1 MNKFSLLI
9 VYIFSVVSITAQNL
23 DSLYNHFVRIKSH
36 STEAVKYPLQQVTG
50 DDETGKCGFGIV
62 NEVKLNFNLFD
73 PKQRKILAG
82 LLSRPQSDTSFVTP
96 SGKFRIHYKKSGF
109 DAPGYSL
116 SELAKAADSSY
127 NYEINILGYPPPP
140 GDNGA
145 GGDDKYDIYIGNL
158 SAGLYGY
165 TEMETELSPN
175 VWTSF
180 MVIDNDFSTHN
191 TKGINGARVTV
202 AHEFHHAIQVG
213 NYIYRSTDQF
223 YHELT
228 SSAME
233 EFVFNDIN
241 DYYFYFPSYS
251 RNPQRPFSR
260 NGSNDGY
267 DLAVWNIFLKER
279 FGFDILKRTWEL
291 MRDKRALNAIAEAI
305 AEAGSMFKNEFSLF
319 GQWLYFTGQRA
330 VPNKYFKEAQ
340 NYPLIRPLMTSLFNK
355 PQTSMNISSNPVSIN
370 YLVFTDQ
377 AARTDTFVAVVTNS
391 DLTNGVSDISKTLSF
406 KYTLS
411 NQSGNGFRKVI
422 DGFYASLESDNGFL
436 LSEMN
441 ILNNNPIED
450 IVTTEIN
457 YAFPQPF
464 RYSKNSHISFPAG
477 NTFAGFA
484 DLAIYSIDMD
494 LIYNGELRIITT
506 DKKVL
511 MWDAIGNNGRKLSTG
526 VYFYV
531 LKNDKAT
538 IKGKFVL
545 YND

>member
-1 MNKFSLLI
+1 MNKFPLI
-9 VYIFSVVSITAQNL
+9 ILYLVFTLSVTAQNL
-23 DSLYNHFVRIKSH
+23 DSLFNQFVRIKSH
-36 STEAVKYPLQQVTG
+36 YAEEVKYPLQQVTG
-50 DDETGKCGFGIV
+50 ENDNGKCGFGIV
-62 NEVKLNFNLFD
+62 NEVKLNFNRFD
-73 PKQRKILAG
+73 PKQREVLAG
-82 LLSRPQSDTSFVTP
+82 LLSRPQADTSFLTP

-127 NYEINILGYPPPP
+127 NYEVNILGYPPPP

-145 GGDDKYDIYIGNL
+145 GGDDRHDIYIGNL

-213 NYIYRSTDQF
+213 NYIYRSIDQY
-223 YHELT
+223 YHELS

-233 EFVFNDIN
+233 EFVFNEIN
-241 DYYFYFPSYS
+241 DYYFYLPSYL

-267 DLAVWNIFLKER
+267 DLAAWNIFLKDR
-279 FGFDILKRTWEL
+279 FGFGILKRTWEL
-291 MRDKRALNAIAEAI
+291 MREKRALNAISDAI
-305 AEAGSMFKNEFSLF
+305 AEAGSLFKNEFSLF
-319 GQWLYFTGQRA
+319 GQWLYFTGERS

-340 NYPLIRPLMTSLFNK
+340 NYPLIRPLMTSVFNK
-355 PQTSMNISSNPVSIN
+355 PQTIMNVASNPVSIN

-391 DLTNGVSDISKTLSF
+391 DLTNGVNDLLKTLSF
-406 KYTLS
+406 KYTIS
-411 NQSGNGFRKVI
+411 NQGGNGLRKVI
-422 DGFYASLESDNGFL
+422 DGYYTSLESDNSFL

-441 ILNNNPIED
+441 IFNNSPVNA
-450 IVTTEIN
+450 IVTSEIN

-464 RYSKNSHISFPAG
+464 RYSKDSFIFFPAG
-477 NTFAGFA
+477 NTLAGFA
-484 DLAIYSIDMD
+484 DLAIYSVDMD
-494 LIYNGELRIITT
+494 LVYNGELRIITS

-526 VYFYV
+526 VYIYV
-531 LKNDKAT
+531 VKNDNAT
-538 IKGKFVL
+538 IKGKFVI